1 MSEQWQST
9 TPKGGGG
16 TGRREAR
23 RELESRYEVRLA
35 GEGGQGMI
43 LAGVILAEAAAVY
56 DGLNAIQTQSYGP
69 EARGGASRSEVIVA
83 EGEIDYPE
91 VTQADL
97 LLCMSQEACDK
108 YYGQVEEDGLIV
120 VDSCNVSR
128 VPSHRAVS
136 VPITDLAEQATGRR
150 ITASIT
156 ALGLISGL
164 TGLVTR
170 QALEKAVRDRVPAGT
185 EAINLKAL
193 AAGFAEAERLREELP
208 ELVRA

>member
-1 MSEQWQST
+1 MQDRS
-9 TPKGGGG
+9 
-16 TGRREAR
+16 RLAR
-23 RELESRYEVRLA
+23 QELESRYEVRLA

-56 DGLNAIQTQSYGP
+56 DGLNAVQTQSYGP

-91 VTQADL
+91 VTQANL

-108 YYGQVEEDGLIV
+108 YYGQVKEDGLIV

-128 VPSHRAVS
+128 VPSHRAIS
-136 VPITDLAEQATGRR
+136 VPITDIAEQASGRR

-156 ALGLISGL
+156 ALGLIGGL

-170 QALEKAVRDRVPAGT
+170 QALEKVVHDRVPAGT
-185 EAINLKAL
+185 EAVNLKAL
-193 AAGFAEAERLREELP
+193 AAGFAEAERLREEMP
-208 ELVRA
+208 ELARA

>member
-1 MSEQWQST
+1 MSEQWQSA
-9 TPKGGGG
+9 TPRGGGG
-16 TGRREAR
+16 ARREAR

-56 DGLNAIQTQSYGP
+56 DGLNAVQTQSYGP

-83 EGEIDYPE
+83 EGDIDYPE

-108 YYGQVEEDGLIV
+108 YYGQVEEDGLII

-156 ALGLISGL
+156 ALGLIGGL

-185 EAINLKAL
+185 ETVNLKAL
-193 AAGFAEAERLREELP
+193 AAGFAEAERLREVLP

>member
-1 MSEQWQST
+1 MSGENA
-9 TPKGGGG
+9 PE
-16 TGRREAR
+16 TGARAARDDRREAR

-56 DGLNAIQTQSYGP
+56 DGLNAVQTQSYGP
-69 EARGGASRSEVIVA
+69 EARGGASRSEVIIA
-83 EGEIDYPE
+83 KGEIDYPE

-97 LLCMSQEACDK
+97 LLCMSQEACEK
-108 YYGQVEEDGLIV
+108 YYGQVKEDGLII

-128 VPSHRAVS
+128 VPSHRAMPVR
-136 VPITDLAEQATGRR
+136 ITDIAERATGRR

-156 ALGLISGL
+156 ALGLIAGL

-170 QALEKAVRDRVPAGT
+170 QALEKAVSDRVPAGT
-185 EAINLKAL
+185 EAVNLQAL

-208 ELVRA
+208 EMVRG